1 MLEGM
6 TAIGS
11 QGGGQKVLVALLV
24 LGRSF
29 PLPAA
34 ESRPRVATGEWGGQ
48 HVRMSVGEKGA
59 LLEFD
64 CAHGMVDEALILDDR
79 GHFEAKG
86 RFVPEHGGPTRKDEA
101 EGAVAALY
109 RGSTEGTSLVLEIAL
124 EEGPPFGP
132 FRLTLGG
139 RARLVKCR

>member
-1 MLEGM
+1 M
-6 TAIGS
+6 TAMGS
-11 QGGGQKVLVALLV
+11 QGGGRRVLVALLV
-24 LGRSF
+24 LGGSL
-29 PLPAA
+29 PLPVA
-34 ESRPRVATGEWGGQ
+34 EGGPRVASGEWGGQ
-48 HVRMSVGEKGA
+48 HVRMSVSDRGA

-124 EEGPPFGP
+124 KEGPPLGP
-132 FRLTLGG
+132 FHLTLGG

>member
-1 MLEGM
+1 LDGM
-6 TAIGS
+6 TAMGVK
-11 QGGGQKVLVALLV
+11 GGGRRVLVALLV
-24 LGRSF
+24 LGGSF
-29 PLPAA
+29 PLPGADGGTLLA
-34 ESRPRVATGEWGGQ
+34 SGEWGGQ
-48 HVRMSVGEKGA
+48 HVRMSVGETGA

-101 EGAVAALY
+101 EGGLAALY
-109 RGSTEGTSLVLEIAL
+109 RGSIEGTSLVLEVAL
-124 EEGPPFGP
+124 EEGSPLGP